1 MKIRNGFITNSSS
14 SCFIIG
20 YKDIKVPDDLLKEY
34 PVLKILNKLVNRI
47 LESESALET
56 QEAAPYTKEDLN
68 EDFLLYHGNMDETI
82 EDCLQR
88 VASEGGG
95 SYIAEYNEIC
105 AAIDQGYHVCKK
117 YVDYKDDGIR
127 DLLFTLDDGENFIIL
142 NKDNID

>member
-34 PVLKILNKLVNRI
+34 PVLKILNKLIDRI
-47 LESESALET
+47 LESESAFET

-68 EDFLLYHGNMDETI
+68 EDFLQYHGYVYETI
-82 EDCLQR
+82 GDCLKR
-88 VASEGGG
+88 IASEGGD
-95 SYIAEYNEIC
+95 SYIFEYNEIC

-117 YVDYKDDGIR
+117 YVDYNDDGIR